1 MSSDAPTPDNVPV
14 DSPVDSRADAPGR
27 PDQSG
32 AAPDLARS
40 RHGLLAEAF
49 ETLALAM
56 GPFIDQRMSDY
67 FHEELSWEETAAN
80 RMGRAHDHGATDP
93 LFQLLVL
100 RRFWGP
106 VFADFF
112 GEDLRPLIGQIIEA
126 RNLWAHF
133 NLPDDADYIDRM
145 LLTIERLVAPVAPDA
160 TSGLRGL
167 RTRLRNPSPSP
178 EDLDAVP
185 TVDSDRLRN
194 QLAES
199 EGAFSELQDEYNDLA
214 AQLEV
219 SRKAALG
226 RQHRI
231 TTIEQQ
237 LSAVH
242 NRSDILAAYLEEERS
257 TRQRIEWLFVGLI
270 AALMVL
276 MLLVAG

>member
-1 MSSDAPTPDNVPV
+1 MPIVGLMPSDAPSPENRPA
-14 DSPVDSRADAPGR
+14 DSPSTGDGV
-27 PDQSG
+27 
-32 AAPDLARS
+32 APDLARS
-40 RHGLLAEAF
+40 RHALLAEAF
-49 ETLALAM
+49 ETLALGL
-56 GPFIDQRMSDY
+56 GPFIDERMGDY
-67 FHEELSWEETAAN
+67 FHDELSWEETAAN

-106 VFADFF
+106 VFAEFF

-160 TSGLRGL
+160 TSGLRAL
-167 RTRLRNPSPSP
+167 RTRLRNPTPTP
-178 EDLDAVP
+178 EDLDP
-185 TVDSDRLRN
+185 TPSIDGERLRR

-214 AQLEV
+214 AQLEM

-242 NRSDILAAYLEEERS
+242 NRSDILASYLEEERN